1 MTVIHNDGEY
11 ILQKWFDFTLKWID
25 VTEPFHSLCC
35 ADRTSCKHSLC
46 FHSIWLGEKLWDCKS
61 ASCRQLWVTIH
72 FFVSMLYTVRC
83 TVCTLMIMY
92 TTAHVLF
99 AVKMDF
105 ARPVCTVY
113 YDLFMLMPI
122 LFYVATFNL
131 HFNLSSV
138 AQTMPPTGRCV
149 L

>member
-1 MTVIHNDGEY
+1 
-11 ILQKWFDFTLKWID
+11 
-25 VTEPFHSLCC
+25 
-35 ADRTSCKHSLC
+35 
-46 FHSIWLGEKLWDCKS
+46 
-61 ASCRQLWVTIH
+61 
-72 FFVSMLYTVRC
+72 
-83 TVCTLMIMY
+83 MY

-131 HFNLSSV
+131 HLILSTV